1 MAAILLP
8 KLRNNFAEFLNG
20 GYLDHLRLLASPTC
34 VGCGYGRVLDSS
46 TRIFL
51 GAWRQPHRANALTSP
66 LGVHEALDLPGASPY
81 RLGGPANG
89 RTGSLLAFSV
99 PPSMSWSPSPRHGNI
114 NPSSIAYAFRP
125 RLRSRLTLGGMTC
138 PRKPWAY
145 GEGDSRYPLALLVP
159 A

>member
-8 KLRNNFAEFLNG
+8 RLRNHFAEFLNG

-46 TRIFL
+46 TRFFSEV
-51 GAWRQPHRANALTSP
+51 WRQPLMAIAFASP
-66 LGVHEALDLPGASPY
+66 LRECELPDLPGSSPY
-81 RLGGPANG
+81 RLGGPASG
-89 RTGSLLAFSV
+89 STGSLLASSV
-99 PPSMSWSPSPRHGNI
+99 TPSTSWSPSPRHGNI
-114 NPSSIAYAFRP
+114 NPSSIVYAFRP

-145 GEGDSRYPLALLVP
+145 GEGDSRHPLALLVP